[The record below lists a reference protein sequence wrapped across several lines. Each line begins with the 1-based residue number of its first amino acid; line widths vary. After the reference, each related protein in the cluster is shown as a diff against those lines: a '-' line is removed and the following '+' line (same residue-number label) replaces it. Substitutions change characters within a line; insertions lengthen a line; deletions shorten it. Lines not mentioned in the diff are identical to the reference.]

1 MQIVGIVIGI
11 VTVCIVQ
18 FYLARRGRVWSL
30 IIPAIIIGLGIYWY
44 FGTGPHSSDR
54 ESLIRIGTC
63 VGLSMMISMAEMG
76 VDSRRKQLKR
86 EKERMEIQDF

>member
-1 MQIVGIVIGI
+1 MQMVGIVIGI

-44 FGTGPHSSDR
+44 FGTGPHSADR
-54 ESLIRIGTC
+54 KSVIRMGTFAGIC
-63 VGLSMMISMAEMG
+63 LMISMAEMG
-76 VDSRRKQLKR
+76 VDTRRKQLKR
-86 EKERMEIQDF
+86 EKERMEIQDL